1 MLNTNRSNSS
11 SRTGFAPTY
20 FEYHGVDPGAYYGLA
35 YRQVIVNFIKQI
47 LKHFRNLILNRIKII
62 HFSNNITFLIVL
74 CLQLLFDSFVVAWL
88 QNIEMIYR
96 LKTTKMI
103 FAVTQKKWILVNKM
117 KYYDANIV
125 SLNVSEHKHIQDDL
139 KQGVIL

>member
-1 MLNTNRSNSS
+1 
-11 SRTGFAPTY
+11 
-20 FEYHGVDPGAYYGLA
+20 
-35 YRQVIVNFIKQI
+35 
-47 LKHFRNLILNRIKII
+47 
-62 HFSNNITFLIVL
+62 
-74 CLQLLFDSFVVAWL
+74 
-88 QNIEMIYR
+88 MIYG

-125 SLNVSEHKHIQDDL
+125 SLNVSEHKHILDDL